1 MDGSDFSVYGEAKGE
16 YTRQLCVALTPT
28 LESYFLDMFD
38 TAKGEAPHPSKVL
51 WQFQTMLQAIP
62 DWNQD
67 KVLRETEKIQND
79 CKCDYLEELLTAVF
93 IAHTKVLSA
102 IRLTTKQKKLQIT
115 IPKLDHFLHRVL
127 SDSARQLWTN
137 VFLFADTTSIEKQK
151 NLRQVAELLRES
163 ILQAI
168 RGMLPVKN
176 ILREYLHE
184 DDDQGQQ
191 STHGE
196 DDEQG
201 QHPTRG
207 EDDNQDQHPTRG
219 EEDDQSQHSH
229 ENTSANIAEEKEEIA
244 STAIPFE
251 EKENKEEKEQVAE
264 VEEKKQEVIEP
275 AQEEVVTTVQ
285 EEDLEHEEKKE
296 VEAPIIQEETKEVA
310 VEQKQAT
317 PPAPAPSGPP
327 IIHID
332 TKSSNVSF
340 QQGHTFFS
348 SDNLNANAIEDVP
361 FAEAELK
368 VEEDDEEDIEEEEFE
383 EIDSV
388 QITDEIIPF
397 EAEDFT

>member
-16 YTRQLCVALTPT
+16 YTRQLCVSLVPT
-28 LESYFLDMFD
+28 LETYFLDMFE
-38 TAKGEAPHPSKVL
+38 TAKGESPHPSKVL

-62 DWNQD
+62 EWNQD

-137 VFLFADTTSIEKQK
+137 VFLFTDTSSIEKQK

-184 DDDQGQQ
+184 DEEEEQEQEKEKEKEKEKEQQ
-191 STHGE
+191 TPITQPEEEKAILEEAHVTEEITPVITEGVPIVEETVSTAPE
-196 DDEQG
+196 I
-201 QHPTRG
+201 T
-207 EDDNQDQHPTRG
+207 
-219 EEDDQSQHSH
+219 EESS
-229 ENTSANIAEEKEEIA
+229 TIEEKEK
-244 STAIPFE
+244 
-251 EKENKEEKEQVAE
+251 EKEEEVLVSVPEQVSETAVAVAAE
-264 VEEKKQEVIEP
+264 TAVEE
-275 AQEEVVTTVQ
+275 
-285 EEDLEHEEKKE
+285 
-296 VEAPIIQEETKEVA
+296 EAVA
-310 VEQKQAT
+310 AS
-317 PPAPAPSGPP
+317 PH

-332 TKSSNVSF
+332 AKSAVSF

-348 SDNLNANAIEDVP
+348 SDNLNSNEIQDVP
-361 FAEAELK
+361 FAEAELREDEED
-368 VEEDDEEDIEEEEFE
+368 EEDDEDEDEFE

-388 QITDEIIPF
+388 QITDEF
-397 EAEDFT
+397 VSLDAEELY